1 MSYSM
6 RNSTNLVMMKK
17 SINMKKSVNNS
28 LNAPSDSPKSIKTEP
43 SKEDF
48 YIQISPR
55 LETKMLT
62 FTNQIKKLKVIQHE
76 ELEVDQGVKSHSQP
90 SKEKIRNI
98 VQKLRQEQPKSHFY
112 NDMKI
117 SRRLKTEQ

>member
-1 MSYSM
+1 MSYM
-6 RNSTNLVMMKK
+6 KNSTNLVSMKK

-28 LNAPSDSPKSIKTEP
+28 LNGQSDSPKSIKTEP

-76 ELEVDQGVKSHSQP
+76 EQEVQQQVKSQSQP

>member
-1 MSYSM
+1 MSYSIK
-6 RNSTNLVMMKK
+6 NSMNLTMMKK
-17 SINMKKSVNNS
+17 SNNVKKSLNNS
-28 LNAPSDSPKSIKTEP
+28 LNNHSDSPKSLKTES
-43 SKEDF
+43 SKEDY

-76 ELEVDQGVKSHSQP
+76 EGELTQSVKSQSQP

-112 NDMKI
+112 NEMKV

>member
-6 RNSTNLVMMKK
+6 KNSTNLGMMKK
-17 SINMKKSVNNS
+17 SNNMKKSVNNS
-28 LNAPSDSPKSIKTEP
+28 LNAHSDSTKSLKTEP

-55 LETKMLT
+55 LETKTLT

-76 ELEVDQGVKSHSQP
+76 EVEVNQGVKSQSQP

-112 NDMKI
+112 NDMQV